1 MKKKDDGI
9 LKLGQTG
16 ALVGEPVWLYLTSLH
31 GQYVVWSE
39 ADNEEYRQVLE
50 ISPEKGLPQVFV
62 ARFNNPARAEF
73 VRKGLR
79 KYAKIGGDIPEA
91 FREKVVRESVA
102 THVLKDWRAIALP
115 DGTTGDYTPEIGD
128 KAFKQDPDF
137 FDAIIG
143 AAMREEFHRAVG
155 VKADGELLGESSD
168 GT

>member
-1 MKKKDDGI
+1 MKKKEEGV
-9 LKLGQTG
+9 LKLGQSA
-16 ALVGEPVWLYLTSLH
+16 ALVGEPIWLFLTSH
-31 GQYVVWSE
+31 ASQYVVWSE
-39 ADNEEYRQVLE
+39 ADDEEYRQVLE
-50 ISPEKGLPQVFV
+50 IAPEKGLPQVLV

-115 DGTTGDYTPEIGD
+115 DGTTGDYTPELGD

-143 AAMREEFHRAVG
+143 AAMREEFHRAKA
-155 VKADGELLGESSD
+155 VKEDAELLGKS
-168 GT
+168 